1 MLNRYVPI
9 YLVAHLG
16 PAAIGFIA
24 LTAYTRLLSPVEYGI
39 YVVGMSIAGILAAV
53 FFAWI
58 RLSVSRYQAT
68 SADVDFRGTAIVAY
82 GLTVAA
88 IACVVPAGILLIH
101 PDVDLAVLAAS
112 VFMALTLSAFEI
124 GQEFRRANL
133 RPFHYATVAVSR
145 SALGFGI
152 GLVAIEMGW
161 GGFGLLAAVAISFL
175 IGALLNIVGG
185 GARIR
190 LGAFYQRDQLTRFGR
205 YGLPLAIGG
214 LSFAL
219 YSASDR
225 LVVAYLSGQEAAGQF
240 GVAADLARQF
250 VVILAS
256 SVASATFP
264 VVFRTLTAEGVAAT
278 RERLKENAELL
289 LAIIAPV
296 AVWLALAADQVA
308 GTLVGVEFRASVSLL
323 LPVLAAARLLGAFN
337 QFYLQISFQLSE
349 RPLLPVIQETF
360 ILVLSIAL
368 MFPLVAKYGLM
379 GAAVAT
385 LITEAAGLLV
395 GILLSRHAFT
405 IPVDLRR
412 LAGVFASATVM
423 AGAIYAAKVG
433 VDGTGLASLSIV
445 TAAGGLAYVASVWL
459 LDVAHIRSSMTSLL
473 RLRAAD

>member
-16 PAAIGFIA
+16 PAVIGFIA
-24 LTAYTRLLSPVEYGI
+24 LTAYTRLLSPAEYGV

-58 RLSVSRYQAT
+58 RLSVSRYQAA
-68 SADVDFRGTAIVAY
+68 SADVDFRATAIIAY
-82 GLTVAA
+82 GLTVAT
-88 IACVVPAGILLIH
+88 IACVVPVGVFLLH
-101 PDVDLAVLAAS
+101 PDVDLEVLAVS
-112 VFMALTLSAFEI
+112 VSVALTLSAFEI

-133 RPFHYATVAVSR
+133 RPFHYAAVAVSR

-152 GLVAIEMGW
+152 GLVAIKMGW
-161 GGFGLLAAVAISFL
+161 GGFGLLAAVGISFL
-175 IGALLNIVGG
+175 IGALMNIVGG

-190 LGAFYQRDQLTRFGR
+190 LGQFYQRDQLTRFAR

-225 LVVAYLSGQEAAGQF
+225 LVVAYLSGQDAAGQF

-250 VVILAS
+250 IVILAS

-264 VVFRTLTAEGVAAT
+264 VVFRTLTTEGVTAT
-278 RERLKENAELL
+278 RQRLKENAELL
-289 LAIIAPV
+289 LAIIVPV
-296 AVWLALAADQVA
+296 AVWLAFAANQVA
-308 GTLVGVEFRASVSLL
+308 GVLVGAEFRASVALL

-349 RPLLPVIQETF
+349 RPLLPVIQETL

-385 LITEAAGLLV
+385 LITEAVGLLV
-395 GILLSRHAFT
+395 GILLSRRAF
-405 IPVDLRR
+405 PLPLDLRR
-412 LAGVFASATVM
+412 LVGVFASAIVM
-423 AGAIYAAKVG
+423 TGAIYVARIG
-433 VDGTGLASLSIV
+433 VDSTGLASLLIV
-445 TAAGGLAYVASVWL
+445 TPAGGLAYAASVWL
-459 LDVAHIRSSMTSLL
+459 LDVAHVRSPMTSLL